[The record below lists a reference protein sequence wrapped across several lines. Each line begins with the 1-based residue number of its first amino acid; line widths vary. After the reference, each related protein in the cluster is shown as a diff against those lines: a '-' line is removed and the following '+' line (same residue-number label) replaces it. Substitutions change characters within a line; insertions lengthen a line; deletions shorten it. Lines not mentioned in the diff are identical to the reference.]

1 MRLIIGGAHQGK
13 LQALLAQTGWKPEE
27 LLDGQTCSLS
37 EIPVSK
43 GINRLHRLI
52 FRLLGENRDAAAWI
66 GDFLEENPD
75 AVLICDEIGCG
86 IVPIQPMERE
96 YRETVGRICCGLAA
110 KASQVQRVFCGI
122 PMVIKGDRL

>member
-13 LQALLAQTGWKPEE
+13 LQALLAQTGWKSED
-27 LLDGQTCSLS
+27 LLNGETCSLS
-37 EIPVSK
+37 EISRAK

-52 FRLLGENRDAAAWI
+52 FRLLREDRDAAAWI
-66 GDFLEENPD
+66 EDFLKENPD

-86 IVPIQPMERE
+86 IVPVEPIERE
-96 YRETVGRICCGLAA
+96 YREAVGRICCCLAA

-122 PMVIKGDRL
+122 PTVIKGDRL